1 MKTIILFSLI
11 LSSCAHVSHEAE
23 SEDLVSLTSALD
35 QAQAPYLKGC
45 VDAFHQIKVP
55 MAFEGCRD
63 KSLIHR
69 RELDQ
74 IMNQDL

>member
-1 MKTIILFSLI
+1 MKAIILFCLI
-11 LSSCAHVSHEAE
+11 LSSCAHMKKE
-23 SEDLVSLTSALD
+23 SETEDLVSLNTALD
-35 QAQAPYLKGC
+35 QAQASYLKGC
-45 VDAFHQIKVP
+45 VDALHDIKVP

-74 IMNQDL
+74 IMEQDL